1 MNKFIIVLVLIIPMF
16 FALANPVDLQN
27 TTGNFWINHTWEAGL
42 GNLTDSYNVSINGVW
57 HNETIITYYNNTD
70 LEPHGWSNITVF
82 AFNNSG
88 SGGFGESGISQ
99 DTQVPNN
106 APIAV
111 GDSYNVNEDSV
122 LNIIAPGVLDND
134 NDLDSDPLNT
144 VLVDNTTNGTLTLNE
159 NGSFSY
165 TPNSNFNGAD
175 SFTYKANDGYDDS
188 NIAIVSITV
197 KPVNDAP
204 VAVDNSYSVSEN
216 SDLNIVIPGV
226 LGNDDDLD
234 NDQLNAV
241 LVEST
246 TNGTLNLNENGS
258 FSYTP
263 NSNFNGADSFTYRAN
278 DGYDDSNIA
287 TVEITVDSINDA
299 PVAVGDSYSVSEN
312 SDLNVVIP
320 GVLGNDNDLE
330 NDQLNAVLV
339 DSTTN
344 GTLNLNENGS
354 FSYTPNSNFNGVD
367 SFTYKTND
375 GYDDSNIVTVLI
387 TVNTDKTPTSTDIP
401 EFPTIALPVISVIG
415 LMFLMQRRK
424 DE

>member
-175 SFTYKANDGYDDS
+175 SFTYKANDGYDNS
-188 NIAIVSITV
+188 NIATVEITV
-197 KPVNDAP
+197 NPMNDAP

-226 LGNDDDLD
+226 LGNDDDLE

-241 LVEST
+241 LVDST
-246 TNGTLNLNENGS
+246 TNGTLTLNENGS

-278 DGYDDSNIA
+278 DGYDDSNI
-287 TVEITVDSINDA
+287 
-299 PVAVGDSYSVSEN
+299 
-312 SDLNVVIP
+312 
-320 GVLGNDNDLE
+320 
-330 NDQLNAVLV
+330 
-339 DSTTN
+339 
-344 GTLNLNENGS
+344 
-354 FSYTPNSNFNGVD
+354 
-367 SFTYKTND
+367 
-375 GYDDSNIVTVLI
+375 VTV
-387 TVNTDKTPTSTDIP
+387 
-401 EFPTIALPVISVIG
+401 
-415 LMFLMQRRK
+415 
-424 DE
+424 